1 MKKAMLSVD
10 NTLVDEN
17 NLEIPQNSIIYC
29 LGLLFQVTNAGL
41 RHIVGKKIDNDTY
54 FVNSELYRQLNELAF
69 VEQSDVRSTPDAAP
83 KKEGLLASAYK
94 FMTAPFL
101 VRTPSNVTTHNRQRK
116 SSPNKLVCIDNLA
129 TSAESNISPNTDN
142 ILKIPIPQEITRLD
156 ARCKKAITNEVKF
169 FICSY
174 KNFMTCEN
182 EKLQSVINALN
193 AANVDRYNE
202 VRIQYP
208 GFIWDPPV
216 IDINKLVMLVQSIYL
231 AQVVEYSLGHG
242 KKSDSDM
249 KGNDKHRVEETAG
262 LFPPSKPKADN
273 NKYDESFREFNVE
286 QSIDEVND
294 GDRKSHQPLDRNSH
308 NCRSRSRSPE
318 DSTHRKRH
326 RYEVLDRR
334 YRHDSYTGRSD
345 SGYNNQ
351 LTSSQC
357 LEVKL
362 FLDKISYF
370 NGWNNKEALNF
381 LAQCEEAAEKM
392 KASEVTIAWSKLAGR
407 ADRIMREETRQHE
420 GTLTWDLFQS
430 MLIEH
435 FYHILSKER
444 AASLLNKL
452 QQNPHENIGEY
463 MQRGSK
469 IIQVHSGKTNL
480 KEIAASQYGWNLV
493 QGLTNI
499 PIKNKIA
506 DHISLCQS
514 LSDVCKL
521 VKQVKREMENRE
533 AFTGIS
539 VETEESVEEI
549 NWRQYNY
556 NQRERGNNRGKYRG
570 NYHQTNYGSQGR
582 GYKNGY
588 NSGYS
593 SSGHQ
598 TGNSSLARKVGNAT
612 DVQCLL
618 CELKV
623 IRLLL

>member
-1 MKKAMLSVD
+1 MSTNTKVKKALLSVD
-10 NTLVDEN
+10 NTSVDEN
-17 NLEIPQNSIIYC
+17 NLEIPPNSIIDC

-54 FVNSELYRQLNELAF
+54 FTNSELYRQLNELAF
-69 VEQSDVRSTPDAAP
+69 VEQSDVRSTPDTAP
-83 KKEGLLASAYK
+83 KKKGLLTSAYR
-94 FMTAPFL
+94 FMTAPFS
-101 VRTPSNVTTHNRQRK
+101 VRTPSNVMTHNRRKK
-116 SSPNKLVCIDNLA
+116 SSPNKLVHIDNLA

-142 ILKIPIPQEITRLD
+142 ILKVPTPQEVTRLD
-156 ARCKKAITNEVKF
+156 VRCEKAMVNEVKF
-169 FICSY
+169 FIHSY
-174 KNFMTCEN
+174 EDFMTSEN
-182 EKLQSVINALN
+182 EKLLSVIHALN
-193 AANVDRYNE
+193 AANVERYNE

-208 GFIWDPPV
+208 GFIWDPPL
-216 IDINKLVMLVQSIYL
+216 IDINKLVMLVQSVYP

-242 KKSDSDM
+242 KKSNSDM
-249 KGNDKHRVEETAG
+249 EGNDKHKVEETAG
-262 LFPPSKPKADN
+262 LFLPSKPKVDN
-273 NKYDESFREFNVE
+273 NKYDESFRKFNIE
-286 QSIDEVND
+286 QSINKVND
-294 GDRKSHQPLDRNSH
+294 IDRGSYQPPDRN
-308 NCRSRSRSPE
+308 NPNYRSRSRSPE
-318 DSTHRKRH
+318 DSTHRERH
-326 RYEVLDRR
+326 RYEVSDRR

-351 LTSSQC
+351 LTLSQH

-370 NGWNNKEALNF
+370 NGSKNKEALNF
-381 LAQCEEAAEKM
+381 LAQCEEAVEKM
-392 KASEVTIAWSKLAGR
+392 KASEVTIAWLKLAGR

-430 MLIEH
+430 MLIKH
-435 FYHILSKER
+435 FYHILSKEK

-452 QQNPHENIGEY
+452 QQDPHENIGEY

-506 DHISLCQS
+506 DRLSLCQT

-539 VETEESVEEI
+539 VETEESVEEV

-556 NQRERGNNRGKYRG
+556 NQRGRGNNRGNYRG
-570 NYHQTNYGSQGR
+570 NYNQTNYSSRGR

-593 SSGHQ
+593 NSGQ
-598 TGNSSLARKVGNAT
+598 
-612 DVQCLL
+612 
-618 CELKV
+618 
-623 IRLLL
+623 